1 MISPLL
7 QHLKIPFDKKLYDG
21 LIGNYQ
27 SVIKGQ
33 WTDYHWSRPYDISDH
48 PKHIDRK
55 NTAKKNQLYTK
66 EYHEE
71 QQIHIVFVLDRG
83 FSMGLSLAQQ
93 SKRSLAHDITNIITS
108 IVIQQQDCTS
118 ILLYDQSIQDFFLQ
132 QSWQA
137 LLSRSIAL
145 MHQVAID
152 TINPTHTQSDLTHTL
167 HQLQTLINQPSHII
181 IIWDDYPSDA
191 LPLLQWLSNIHHLS
205 MIHIN
210 SPWQASLEDDRHIT
224 TLAQRQHQLRWIGI
238 HTTHISDPDDTFYKL
253 ATLWTGSVSVT

>member
-108 IVIQQQDCTS
+108 IVIQQQDCAS

-145 MHQVAID
+145 MHQVAYRY
-152 TINPTHTQSDLTHTL
+152 TQPYAYWEQSYQSTSSAPNAHHSTKSYYYYLR
-167 HQLQTLINQPSHII
+167 
-181 IIWDDYPSDA
+181 
-191 LPLLQWLSNIHHLS
+191 WLSKWS
-205 MIHIN
+205 
-210 SPWQASLEDDRHIT
+210 T
-224 TLAQRQHQLRWIGI
+224 TTA
-238 HTTHISDPDDTFYKL
+238 P
-253 ATLWTGSVSVT
+253 VTE